1 MTTAAAPPVRPP
13 GVWARIRP
21 WIDLQELPKHLA
33 NVLPFLLGTSLAY
46 WQSGR
51 IDWLVFGVALLALF
65 LLTDGTYIAN
75 EYFDYENDKLNVGRI
90 GGADAVGVTTTGGT
104 RVLVKGLITRRHAL
118 IAAVIAFLLAIPV
131 GLFLRFGL
139 DTGPLTIPLGL
150 LAVFIGWFYTA
161 PPIKACYRG
170 LGEIFIAVGQGLVV
184 FGAYYVQLGFST
196 LPLLVSL
203 PWFIALPALKIIRE
217 FPDYDAD
224 RATGKRGLTLRFGRE
239 RMAAVYDV
247 LIVLAVL
254 AFVPT
259 YFRLRSPAYWAV
271 LLPAYFLLRSV
282 GLTVAGG
289 WSVPGR
295 LEAGAAAGFI
305 GMLLIPLALTAAFLG
320 AALLGR

>member
-1 MTTAAAPPVRPP
+1 MTTAAASVRPP

>member
-1 MTTAAAPPVRPP
+1 MATSAAPLRTMGP
-13 GVWARIRP
+13 WARIRP

-33 NVLPFLLGTSLAY
+33 NILPFLLGTTLAY

-51 IDWLVFGVALLALF
+51 IDWAIFAVALVALF

-75 EYFDYENDKLNVGRI
+75 EYFDYENDLVNLARI

-104 RVLVKGLITRRHAL
+104 RVLVKGLIPRRHAL
-118 IAAVIAFLLAIPV
+118 IAAIAAFVLAIPV
-131 GLFLRFGL
+131 GLYLQLGL

-150 LAVFIGWFYTA
+150 LALFSGWFYTA
-161 PPIKACYRG
+161 PPIKASYRG
-170 LGEIFIAVGQGLVV
+170 LGEAFIAVGQGLVI
-184 FGAYYVQLGFST
+184 FGAFYVQQGFST

-203 PWFIALPALKIIRE
+203 PWFLALPALKIMRE

-239 RMAAVYDV
+239 RMAAAYGV

-259 YFRLRSPAYWAV
+259 YFVVRSPTFWVV
-271 LLPAYFLLRSV
+271 LVPAYFLVRSV
-282 GLTVAGG
+282 SLTVAGG
-289 WSVPGR
+289 WREPR
-295 LEAGAAAGFI
+295 RAEAGAVAGFI
-305 GMLLIPLALTAAFLG
+305 GMLLIPVALTVAFLG
-320 AALLGR
+320 AALLR

>member
-1 MTTAAAPPVRPP
+1 MTTAAATVRSP
-13 GVWARIRP
+13 GAWARIRP

-33 NVLPFLLGTSLAY
+33 NVLPFVLGTTLAY

-51 IDWLVFGVALLALF
+51 VDWLVFGVALLALF

-104 RVLVKGLITRRHAL
+104 RVLVKGLIPRRHAL
-118 IAAVIAFLLAIPV
+118 IAAVTAFLLAVPV

-139 DTGPLTIPLGL
+139 GTGPLTIPLGM
-150 LAVFIGWFYTA
+150 LAIFIGWFYTA
-161 PPIKACYRG
+161 PPIKASYRG

-184 FGAYYVQLGFST
+184 FGAYYVQLGFGA
-196 LPLLVSL
+196 LPWIVSL

-239 RMAAVYDV
+239 RMGVVYDV

-254 AFVPT
+254 ALVPIYFV
-259 YFRLRSPAYWAV
+259 LRSPAYWAV

-282 GLTVAGG
+282 RLTAAGG
-289 WSVPGR
+289 WRTPDR
-295 LEAGAAAGFI
+295 LVAGAAAGFI
-305 GMLLIPLALTAAFLG
+305 GMLLMPLALTVAFLG

>member
-1 MTTAAAPPVRPP
+1 MTTNAAAVRPP
-13 GVWARIRP
+13 SSWARIRP

-33 NVLPFLLGTSLAY
+33 NVLPFLLGTTLAY

-51 IDWLVFGVALLALF
+51 IDWPIFGVALLALF

-104 RVLVKGLITRRHAL
+104 RVLVKGLVRRRHAL

-131 GLFLRFGL
+131 GLFLQFGL
-139 DTGPLTIPLGL
+139 GTGPLTIPLGL
-150 LAVFIGWFYTA
+150 LALFIGWFYTA
-161 PPIKACYRG
+161 PPIRACYRG
-170 LGEIFIAVGQGLVV
+170 LGEVFIAVGQGLVV
-184 FGAYYVQLGFST
+184 FGAYYVQRGFAV

-239 RMAAVYDV
+239 RMAVVYDV

-254 AFVPT
+254 ALAPT
-259 YFRLRSPAYWAV
+259 YFVLRSPAYWVV

-282 GLTVAGG
+282 RLTMSRG
-289 WSVPGR
+289 WRVPAR
-295 LEAGAAAGFI
+295 AAAGAAAGFI
-305 GMLLIPLALTAAFLG
+305 GMLLIPLALTAAFLV

>member
-1 MTTAAAPPVRPP
+1 MTTTAITVRPP
-13 GVWARIRP
+13 GSWARIRP

-33 NVLPFLLGTSLAY
+33 NVLPFLLGTAVAY

-104 RVLVKGLITRRHAL
+104 RVLVKGLIARRHAL
-118 IAAVIAFLLAIPV
+118 VAAVIAFLLAIPV

-150 LAVFIGWFYTA
+150 LALFIGWFYTA

-170 LGEIFIAVGQGLVV
+170 WGEVFIAVGQGLVV

-239 RMAAVYDV
+239 RMAVVYDV

-259 YFRLRSPAYWAV
+259 YFVLRSPAYWAV
-271 LLPAYFLLRSV
+271 LLPAFFLLRSV
-282 GLTVAGG
+282 RLTVAGG
-289 WSVPGR
+289 WRVPGR
-295 LEAGAAAGFI
+295 MEAGAAAGFI
-305 GMLLIPLALTAAFLG
+305 GMLLIPLALMAAFLG
-320 AALLGR
+320 AGLVRW